1 MRKPVIEE
9 TDYIDL
15 QRLTDEINRFAKIYR
30 YRHRKTYYD
39 GHTEWPESVNSLRNI
54 VYMQR
59 EGFIECV
66 ELLEEVE
73 E

>member
-15 QRLTDEINRFAKIYR
+15 QRLTDETILFAKMYR
-30 YRHRKTYYD
+30 YKHRKTYYD
-39 GHTEWPESVNSLRNI
+39 HTEWPEAVDSLRNI

-59 EGFIECV
+59 EQLIECV
-66 ELLEEVE
+66 ELLEEVF
-73 E
+73 